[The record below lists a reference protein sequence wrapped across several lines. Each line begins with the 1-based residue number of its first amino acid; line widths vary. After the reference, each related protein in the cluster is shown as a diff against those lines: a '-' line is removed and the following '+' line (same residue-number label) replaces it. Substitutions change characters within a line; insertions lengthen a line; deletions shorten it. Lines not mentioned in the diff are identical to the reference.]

1 MDSGVRAMVEVVG
14 EARRQ
19 LRENALPKVREAGRE
34 RIPEAEEAK
43 LLGALAGLVEAV
55 VELAD
60 AASDRTTT
68 RDSGTVYVKAGR
80 RLRDQARYL
89 RDDERQVAARVEPA
103 GSAKAP

>member
-1 MDSGVRAMVEVVG
+1 MDSGVRAMVDAVE

-19 LRENALPKVREAGRE
+19 LRENALPKARESGRD
-34 RIPEAEEAK
+34 RVPAAEEAA

-60 AASDRTTT
+60 AASDRMTTL
-68 RDSGTVYVKAGR
+68 DSGTVYLKAGR

-89 RDDERQVAARVEPA
+89 REDAEEVVKRV
-103 GSAKAP
+103 GGTG